1 MKYLPKCIYVL
12 LASIALLLTGYTAK
26 ADDFNAAASHAIA
39 VEASTGKILYEKD
52 ATSTAGIASITK
64 ILTVYLVYK
73 QIDEGKLKWDD
84 QVAISDYAYNLTA
97 NSDASNV
104 PMEARSYSVKQL
116 VNAAMIAS
124 ANSAAIALAE
134 KIGGTE
140 AKFVDMMS
148 AQLKSWGIT
157 DAHLVNASGLNN
169 SYLGNNIYPS
179 SSATDENT
187 MSALDVAIIARH
199 LITEYPDVLKITS
212 QSSLAFD
219 DTTTL
224 QTYNEMLPGMSYTRE
239 GVDGLKTGT
248 TELAGASFVATTSE
262 NDMRI
267 ITVVL
272 HADNADT
279 NNMARFSATND
290 LMNYVYSTWKI
301 QTLVKKGTSYNKS
314 QAKVTDG
321 KQANVA
327 AVAQKDFKVITR
339 KNDTNAPKLSI
350 KTKTLEAPVKKGKE
364 AGTLTFEDTDL
375 VGTGYLEKTRPQVK
389 LITKSSVKRSM
400 FLKVWWNHFV
410 NWVNTSLT
418 ARWVNFS

>member
-1 MKYLPKCIYVL
+1 MKHLPKLIYAL
-12 LASIALLLTGYTAK
+12 LASLALLWTGLTVH

-116 VNAAMIAS
+116 VDAAMIAS

-140 AKFVDMMS
+140 PKFVDMMS

-169 SYLGNNIYPS
+169 SYLGSNIYPG
-179 SSATDENT
+179 SSASDENT

-199 LITEYPDVLKITS
+199 LITDYPDVLKITS
-212 QSSLAFD
+212 QSSMAFD
-219 DTTTL
+219 NTTTL
-224 QTYNEMLPGMSYTRE
+224 HTYNEMLSDMSYTRE

-248 TELAGASFVATTSE
+248 TELAGASFVATTNE
-262 NDMRI
+262 NNMRI
-267 ITVVL
+267 ITVIL
-272 HADNADT
+272 HADDADT

-290 LMNYVYSTWKI
+290 LMNYVYNTWKI
-301 QTLVKKGTSYNKS
+301 QTLVKKGASYNKS
-314 QAKVTDG
+314 QAKIIDG
-321 KQANVA
+321 KQASVA
-327 AVAQKDFKVITR
+327 AVAQKDFKVVIR

-350 KTKTLEAPVKKGKE
+350 KTKTLEAPVNKGSQ
-364 AGTLTFEDTDL
+364 AGSLTFVDADL
-375 VGTGYLEKTRPQVK
+375 VGSGYLENTRPQVK
-389 LITKSSVKRSM
+389 LITKSSVKRSI

-418 ARWVNFS
+418 AQWLPLS